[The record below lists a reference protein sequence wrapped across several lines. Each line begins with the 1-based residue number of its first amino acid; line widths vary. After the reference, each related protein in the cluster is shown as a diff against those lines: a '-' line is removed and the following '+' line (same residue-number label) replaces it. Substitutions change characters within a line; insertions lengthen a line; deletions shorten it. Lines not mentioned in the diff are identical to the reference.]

1 MKCYLAFMRQQLR
14 SITFYRFEFFAKIF
28 YGCIAMYGARCLWVA
43 LHGQDPSLLERS
55 LPDMITYAT
64 LAMALDMIFYPAGD
78 NSVHTYMND
87 QIRKGSIDTDLL
99 RPMGFQRQMLYRN
112 SSRMIS
118 LALILVV
125 PACLIAQLFMGQ
137 QLPATALH
145 ALAFIPSL
153 VLAYFVLFSLN
164 FLLGLLGIITLNI
177 KQIAW
182 AYRSLVCLLS
192 GQLVPLWLFPES
204 VQTVLHLLPFR
215 CIFDIPLNIYT
226 GAVGANMLPSSL
238 LFQLFWACGL
248 MLLGQFLWRLTRKRI
263 TVQGG

>member
-1 MKCYLAFMRQQLR
+1 MLFGFSTSTLKA
-14 SITFYRFEFFAKIF
+14 ITFYRFEFYSKIL
-28 YGCIAMYGARCLWVA
+28 YGCIAMYGVRCLWTA
-43 LHGQDPSLLERS
+43 LHAQNASLLERS

-112 SSRMIS
+112 SSRMLS
-118 LALILVV
+118 NVLLLVV
-125 PACLIAQLFMGQ
+125 PACLFAQIFMGQ
-137 QLPATALH
+137 QLPATGLH

-153 VLAYFVLFSLN
+153 VLSYFVLFSLN

-177 KQIAW
+177 RYISW

-192 GQLVPLWLFPES
+192 GQLVPLWLFPNS
-204 VQTVLHLLPFR
+204 LQTILYLLPFR
-215 CIFDIPLNIYT
+215 CIYDIPLNIYT
-226 GAVGANMLPSSL
+226 GAISIQGLSSSL
-238 LFQLFWACGL
+238 LFQLFWACSL
-248 MLLGQFLWRLTRKRI
+248 MVLGQLLWRLTRRRL